1 MILRKYLILIFWL
14 ALFFLMLSLGSCAK
28 RKSTNES
35 ILRIEKLMPD
45 HLDSTFVWLDS
56 LSRIKSQRPV
66 DVAGHQAADL
76 LQREPSSCQP
86 GALRRWTDERLVRI
100 VHKPEHRS
108 ELVFEAWVLFF
119 EKAFKARE
127 LCADSG

>member
-1 MILRKYLILIFWL
+1 MEGEGQVSKQGDEVAPHGIKAASVEER
-14 ALFFLMLSLGSCAK
+14 AMERPFFRFATRAAK
-28 RKSTNES
+28 A
-35 ILRIEKLMPD
+35 
-45 HLDSTFVWLDS
+45 VC
-56 LSRIKSQRPV
+56 SRPSARFAV